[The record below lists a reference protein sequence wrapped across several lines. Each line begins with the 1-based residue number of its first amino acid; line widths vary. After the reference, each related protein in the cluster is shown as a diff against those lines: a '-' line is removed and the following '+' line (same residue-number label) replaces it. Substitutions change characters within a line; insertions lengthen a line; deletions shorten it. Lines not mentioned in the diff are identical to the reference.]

1 MRLKIHNLSNKN
13 LFILLQGEL
22 FMSFYTGD
30 ARIMQLTYRINL
42 MKARGE
48 KDRWKLIKALERKR
62 RKLLEGDTNG
72 EV

>member
-1 MRLKIHNLSNKN
+1 
-13 LFILLQGEL
+13 
-22 FMSFYTGD
+22 MSFYTGD

-48 KDRWKLIKALERKR
+48 QERWSLINALMRKKR
-62 RKLLEGDTNG
+62 NLEKKN

>member
-1 MRLKIHNLSNKN
+1 
-13 LFILLQGEL
+13 
-22 FMSFYTGD
+22 MSFYTGD